1 MEEEVIVLEGKKKVL
16 VECLIVKSKND
27 SSTLSYRASLRELV
41 MFIKMQNFLIQYLLK
56 GKIIS

>member
-1 MEEEVIVLEGKKKVL
+1 MIVLEGKKKVL